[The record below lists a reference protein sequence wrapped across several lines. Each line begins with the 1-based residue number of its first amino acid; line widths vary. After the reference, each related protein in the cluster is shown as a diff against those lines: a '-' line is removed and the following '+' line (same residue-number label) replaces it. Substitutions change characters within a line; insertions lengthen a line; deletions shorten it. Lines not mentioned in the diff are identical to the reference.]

1 MLLRPTQT
9 FQLSDG
15 TLRGSRSSLITP
27 ADTCAL
33 FWSDGTLINYTD
45 ITTQTTHSVVPAEF
59 DIGTVW
65 SCEAITGVG
74 LLVVT
79 SNKIHLLTE
88 SSKTNTQTGN
98 HMPSPKYKPA
108 VSWAKLHPY
117 SSVAISPDGSYLSQS
132 DQNRVI
138 IRDIQDR
145 SSQNNGMATDV
156 DFTAPKHVKTFS
168 PICWA
173 SNTTLLVL
181 DGDQLR
187 IMTLGQDTLNFQE
200 AYQVRLSSID
210 SRCNMISMRYLEP
223 GIVACVIESAPLDAS
238 IFKSKNADRVDVEL
252 KVPDP
257 HTLAISS
264 VKRMDYATAIAIGR
278 IEFFSILAPR
288 VQSTSPPRP
297 YLMEAISVASHDLP
311 SVYGGICSCSSTSE
325 QVLVAGNM
333 SGIINV
339 FTRNATIQNT
349 LKLDEGCLVL
359 GASFLPDGHIVALQ
373 GKRLHKSLVGSLKLV
388 QRFQLSLAVFN
399 VQGNPKSTLANQRP
413 VNAMENAVDQLGL
426 TSELDNCHIRA
437 ISTHHSPEIRL
448 TTRRDMLG
456 HLGIT
461 VVDDGSDVHEKSRA
475 SVDPNSQQQETFKP
489 EFLAKLED
497 RMTRMEQRQDRTIEL
512 LEKLCAALNI

>member
-156 DFTAPKHVKTFS
+156 DFTASKHVKTFS

-223 GIVACVIESAPLDAS
+223 GIVACVIESAPLDES

-264 VKRMDYATAIAIGR
+264 
-278 IEFFSILAPR
+278 
-288 VQSTSPPRP
+288 
-297 YLMEAISVASHDLP
+297 
-311 SVYGGICSCSSTSE
+311 
-325 QVLVAGNM
+325 VLVAGNM